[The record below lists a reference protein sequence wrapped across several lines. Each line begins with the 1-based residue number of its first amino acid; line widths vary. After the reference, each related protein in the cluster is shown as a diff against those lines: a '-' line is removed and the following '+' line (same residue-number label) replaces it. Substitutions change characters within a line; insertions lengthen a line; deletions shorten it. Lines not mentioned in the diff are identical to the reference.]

1 MAYLMIVD
9 DDEDFAAA
17 AATVLR
23 NAGHEVQIE
32 LSTGSGVASMQQ
44 RRPDLVI
51 LDVMFPEHSSAGFE
65 LARAMRNGQGTL
77 RDIPVL
83 MLTAINT
90 TFPFGFSRED
100 IDEFWLPVNDFVEKP
115 VDLDVLRDKVEAL
128 LARNNGCSGDAVSS
142 EKTECCGKQGS

>member
-9 DDEDFAAA
+9 DDEDFAMA

-23 NAGHEVQIE
+23 NAGYEVQIE
-32 LSTGSGVASMQQ
+32 LSTGSGEASMKQ
-44 RRPDLVI
+44 RLPDLVI

-65 LARAMRNGQGTL
+65 LARAMRNGTGAL
-77 RDIPVL
+77 HKIPVL

-90 TFPFGFSRED
+90 RFPFGFSRED

-115 VDLDVLRDKVEAL
+115 VDLDVLCDKVEAL
-128 LARNNGCSGDAVSS
+128 LARNCGCSGGATSS
-142 EKTECCGKQGS
+142 ENTECCK